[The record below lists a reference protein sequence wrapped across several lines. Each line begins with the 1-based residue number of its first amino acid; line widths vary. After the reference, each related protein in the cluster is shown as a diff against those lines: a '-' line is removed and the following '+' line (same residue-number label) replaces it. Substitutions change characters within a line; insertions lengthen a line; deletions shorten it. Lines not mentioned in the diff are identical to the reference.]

1 MLNLVIIKFSVLV
14 TTHFLLLVALSQWSV
29 LLLKHKCFSAPR
41 STVTGN
47 SSCYSAVWG
56 LESGTYDPS
65 KTFSFYFFK
74 H

>member
-14 TTHFLLLVALSQWSV
+14 TTHFLLLVALSQRSV
-29 LLLKHKCFSAPR
+29 LLKHKCFSAPR

-47 SSCYSAVWG
+47 SSCYPAVWG
-56 LESGTYDPS
+56 LESETDDPS
-65 KTFSFYFFK
+65 ETSSFYFFK